1 MHRLADRLGGAGLLG
16 KVRLGKEVG
25 AAEAEDAQR
34 LPGCGNKEN
43 SVCAEQ

>member
-1 MHRLADRLGGAGLLG
+1 MHQLADRLGRAGLLG